1 MIKITRSQPIPSHDS
16 LLKSDAAL
24 KLDTLPWLL
33 PIVFMIHDFEESI
46 LMPPWMVKN
55 RANLVRRL
63 PPQVSRLIGQHG
75 NLNASSIDLATG
87 EEWVIPSRV
96 TALAVEY
103 EEYALWMRA
112 SAHR

>member
-46 LMPPWMVKN
+46 MMPPWMVKK
-55 RANLVRRL
+55 
-63 PPQVSRLIGQHG
+63 PHQPGQ
-75 NLNASSIDLATG
+75 ASSTPG
-87 EEWVIPSRV
+87 EPPDRPTRQLERIINRSR
-96 TALAVEY
+96 
-103 EEYALWMRA
+103 
-112 SAHR
+112 HG